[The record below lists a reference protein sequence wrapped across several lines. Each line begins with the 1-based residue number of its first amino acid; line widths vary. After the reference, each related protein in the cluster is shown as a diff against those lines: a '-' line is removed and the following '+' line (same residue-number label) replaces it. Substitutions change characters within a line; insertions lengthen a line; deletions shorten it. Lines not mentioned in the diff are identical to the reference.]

1 MISRLVARLR
11 ATPLSYVFPTV
22 LMMLNLA
29 AAVASF
35 HSGDW
40 RRGICWLA
48 WGICLAMV
56 AYR

>member
-1 MISRLVARLR
+1 M
-11 ATPLSYVFPTV
+11 SYVFPTV